1 MSTLLETLGEVLVN
15 SNSAGKLSRK
25 IGADES
31 TTGSALSMALPLI
44 LGALNKNSTDRNG
57 AENLLGALSR
67 DHDGSVLDHLDDLLD
82 NPDNGPG
89 DGILR
94 HALGSNRGR
103 VESSLGKST
112 GLDANSIATIL
123 KVAAPLIMGAL
134 GKSQRANH
142 MDANALSEMLRNEEA
157 EIQTRTP
164 QSAGLMNM
172 LLDQDG
178 DGDVDLSDI
187 AQSGLP
193 NLLGGLF
200 KR

>member
-25 IGADES
+25 IGADEAR
-31 TTGSALSMALPLI
+31 TGSALSMALPLI
-44 LGALNKNSTDRNG
+44 LGALNKNSSDRNG
-57 AENLLGALSR
+57 AESLLGALSR

-134 GKSQRANH
+134 GKSQRSNH
-142 MDANALSEMLRNEEA
+142 MDANALSQMLRNEEA
-157 EIQTRTP
+157 EIQVKTP

-172 LLDQDG
+172 LLDTDG
-178 DGDVDLSDI
+178 DGDVDLTDI
-187 AQSGLP
+187 VQSGLP

>member
-1 MSTLLETLGEVLVN
+1 MSTLLETLGEVLAN
-15 SNSAGKLSRK
+15 SNSTGKLSRK
-25 IGADES
+25 IGADEAS
-31 TTGSALSMALPLI
+31 TGSALSMALPLI
-44 LGALNKNSTDRNG
+44 LGALNKNSSDRNG
-57 AENLLGALSR
+57 AESLLGALSR

-134 GKSQRANH
+134 GKSQRSNH
-142 MDANALSEMLRNEEA
+142 MDANALSQMLRNEEA
-157 EIQTRTP
+157 EIQVKTP

-172 LLDQDG
+172 LLDTDG
-178 DGDVDLSDI
+178 DGDVDLTDI

>member
-15 SNSAGKLSRK
+15 SNSTGKLSRK
-25 IGADES
+25 IGADEN
-31 TTGSALSMALPLI
+31 TTGTALSMALPII
-44 LGALNKNSTDRNG
+44 LGALSKNASNSGG
-57 AENLLGALSR
+57 AESLLGALSR
-67 DHDGSVLDHLDDLLD
+67 DHDGSILDHLDDLLD
-82 NPDNGPG
+82 DPDGGAG

-123 KVAAPLIMGAL
+123 KVAAPIIMGAL
-134 GKSQRANH
+134 GKSRRSEH
-142 MDANALSEMLRNEEA
+142 MDANALSQMLRNEEA
-157 EIQTRTP
+157 DIQVKTP
-164 QSAGLMNM
+164 QSAGLMNI
-172 LLDQDG
+172 LLDADG